1 MQRFA
6 RALLATG
13 VVALLTVASA
23 AAGDANGK
31 HDRLANADVRSA
43 PAAEQALHA
52 RAADLSA
59 NPSAAADALKNS
71 LGTEGIVSL
80 DPLTKT
86 ARFVG
91 STNSFLTGPSSASA
105 SSVATSYVTSHA
117 DALGIAPSALASLHL
132 RTDYVSI
139 DGTHHVSLEQ
149 VINGLQVFGNGI
161 KVNIAKD
168 GSVINVVGSPLG
180 TTAGL
185 PSVSPGIS
193 AGQAVLTSR
202 QEVNESTA
210 PVSAKTAG
218 DVAQTTTFANGD
230 TAKLVY
236 FENVNGPAL
245 AWQTLIWGQSDAW
258 QTVIDAA
265 TGKLLYR
272 HSISSDANGSVWTNY
287 PGAPVGGTQQ
297 TVDLSKWLSPGATT
311 LVGPNAHVYSDVN
324 DNNAAGTGEEVG
336 PSDSA
341 GNFNYPLTTFS
352 NTTNSICTTA
362 FPCTWDSTLVPGAGL
377 DSNFN
382 IVGPPSWTVNRA
394 QNAVQVFYF
403 VNNFHDHLAAAPIGF
418 TDAAGAFDGND
429 ALNAEPDDGADS
441 IAAIDGIPFIHM
453 PDPNHT
459 DNANMSTPPDGT
471 SPRMQMYLFND
482 PVADSPAF
490 GGVPGADPFVQSNGG
505 DEADVVYHEFTH
517 GLSNRLVIDADGNST
532 LGNIQAGSMGEAWS
546 DWYAMD
552 YLVDTGQLTDSP
564 AVGELRVGNYVGHGE
579 DLIRTQPIDC
589 PVGSTSSACPG
600 GTTGHTGGYTYGDFG
615 HIISRGVEVHA
626 DGEIWGET
634 LWDLRT
640 ALGSDTTE
648 NLVTRAME
656 LSPSNPS
663 MLDERNAILQAD
675 LVDNG
680 GKNHDTIWSVFAH
693 RGMGYFA
700 GATNG
705 DDSKPVQD
713 FQLPPTSKT
722 FGKLSGTVTDVDTG
736 QPIANATIGFGGHA
750 SGFADDIVGQTDKK
764 GKYDIKKILV
774 GTYPDAFATAP
785 GYDQVVKTVTIDG
798 NANKLDW
805 QLKRDWA
812 SLGGGGSIVSFDGPN
827 FAPACPPEGAIDQ
840 SAGIGWGST
849 TDKNDG
855 VSTGNVTPKS
865 IVIALPT
872 SVAINGISI
881 NPSNTC
887 GDPGSSA
894 TRGYKVE
901 TSADGTTFSQVATG
915 VFYAGD
921 RARLNPVTL
930 SGTLTGVK
938 FIRFTMLNPQVPTD
952 PNPAASCTGPSDCG
966 ADPNTSGVGVHC
978 GPTQDQ
984 AFGGCQFMDMS
995 EIEVYG
1001 RPG

>member
-91 STNSFLTGPSSASA
+91 STNSFLTTSSASP

-245 AWQTLIWGQSDAW
+245 AWQILIWGQSDAW

-272 HSISSDANGSVWTNY
+272 HSIASDANGSVWTNY

-324 DNNAAGTGEEVG
+324 DNNAAGTGEEVARLCRQLQL
-336 PSDSA
+336 SA
-341 GNFNYPLTTFS
+341 HDLLEHHQLDLHHSVPLHLGQHPRPRRRPRQQLQHRRATFV
-352 NTTNSICTTA
+352 
-362 FPCTWDSTLVPGAGL
+362 D
-377 DSNFN
+377 
-382 IVGPPSWTVNRA
+382 VNRA
-394 QNAVQVFYF
+394 QNAVQVFYL
-403 VNNFHDHLAAAPIGF
+403 VDNFHDHLAAAPIGF

-429 ALNAEPDDGADS
+429 ALNAEPDDGRLDRRDRRHPVHPHAGPQPHRQREHVDASRRHLAAD
-441 IAAIDGIPFIHM
+441 
-453 PDPNHT
+453 
-459 DNANMSTPPDGT
+459 
-471 SPRMQMYLFND
+471 
-482 PVADSPAF
+482 
-490 GGVPGADPFVQSNGG
+490 
-505 DEADVVYHEFTH
+505 ADVSLQRSS
-517 GLSNRLVIDADGNST
+517 GRL
-532 LGNIQAGSMGEAWS
+532 AGVRWRPRCRPVRPS
-546 DWYAMD
+546 
-552 YLVDTGQLTDSP
+552 
-564 AVGELRVGNYVGHGE
+564 
-579 DLIRTQPIDC
+579 RTAATRQ
-589 PVGSTSSACPG
+589 TSSTTSTRTACP
-600 GTTGHTGGYTYGDFG
+600 TG
-615 HIISRGVEVHA
+615 S
-626 DGEIWGET
+626 
-634 LWDLRT
+634 
-640 ALGSDTTE
+640 
-648 NLVTRAME
+648 
-656 LSPSNPS
+656 
-663 MLDERNAILQAD
+663 
-675 LVDNG
+675 
-680 GKNHDTIWSVFAH
+680 
-693 RGMGYFA
+693 
-700 GATNG
+700 
-705 DDSKPVQD
+705 
-713 FQLPPTSKT
+713 
-722 FGKLSGTVTDVDTG
+722 
-736 QPIANATIGFGGHA
+736 
-750 SGFADDIVGQTDKK
+750 
-764 GKYDIKKILV
+764 
-774 GTYPDAFATAP
+774 
-785 GYDQVVKTVTIDG
+785 
-798 NANKLDW
+798 
-805 QLKRDWA
+805 
-812 SLGGGGSIVSFDGPN
+812 
-827 FAPACPPEGAIDQ
+827 
-840 SAGIGWGST
+840 
-849 TDKNDG
+849 
-855 VSTGNVTPKS
+855 
-865 IVIALPT
+865 
-872 SVAINGISI
+872 
-881 NPSNTC
+881 
-887 GDPGSSA
+887 
-894 TRGYKVE
+894 
-901 TSADGTTFSQVATG
+901 
-915 VFYAGD
+915 
-921 RARLNPVTL
+921 
-930 SGTLTGVK
+930 
-938 FIRFTMLNPQVPTD
+938 
-952 PNPAASCTGPSDCG
+952 
-966 ADPNTSGVGVHC
+966 
-978 GPTQDQ
+978 
-984 AFGGCQFMDMS
+984 
-995 EIEVYG
+995 
-1001 RPG
+1001 